1 MNYEMTIR
9 DKVLH
14 FISLYT
20 SPNQPLEVFE
30 TFVDKLE
37 LSLDAISK
45 INPFLIVI
53 LGDLNVKLSELY
65 ENDSTSYEGT
75 KIDGII

>member
-9 DKVLH
+9 DKVWH

-37 LSLDAISK
+37 LSLDTISK

>member
-9 DKVLH
+9 GKVWH

>member
-9 DKVLH
+9 GKVWHL
-14 FISLYT
+14 ISLYT

-37 LSLDAISK
+37 LSSDAISK